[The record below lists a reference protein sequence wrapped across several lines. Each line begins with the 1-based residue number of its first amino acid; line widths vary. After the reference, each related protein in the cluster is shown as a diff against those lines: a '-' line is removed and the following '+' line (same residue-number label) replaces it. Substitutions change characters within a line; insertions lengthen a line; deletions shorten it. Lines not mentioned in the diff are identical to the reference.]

1 MSITNEQPEDRSF
14 SLNRGCLHD
23 RCRGSTRESGESMSL
38 NHVIAASEGG
48 RDGDG
53 GEGLAVG

>member
-1 MSITNEQPEDRSF
+1 MPLTNEQPKDRTF
-14 SLNRGCLHD
+14 GRECLHD

-48 RDGDG
+48 GDRDG
-53 GEGLAVG
+53 GEGFTVG